1 MYTTI
6 STDC

>member
-6 STDC
+6 I

>member
-6 STDC
+6 L

>member
-6 STDC
+6 

>member
-6 STDC
+6 T